1 MRDEGAPQILGK
13 NRDGYY
19 YVTIHGANY
28 GSVVTGARGAARTRD
43 FVHWQTSAPDLP
55 TTAILSANDCNKWH
69 VKWQAGGCICTGAAQ
84 ILRAKAIGA
93 FGSFGG
99 EDRGASGETEWV
111 SAFAR
116 RRSRGFQL
124 E

>member
-84 ILRAKAIGA
+84 ILRSNQYFYLLAEAA
-93 FGSFGG
+93 
-99 EDRGASGETEWV
+99 DRSLSCEQGQTWI
-111 SAFAR
+111 
-116 RRSRGFQL
+116 L
-124 E
+124 